1 MRYSMLSVQPAP
13 VLLNKKHMNDIR
25 ITLSDLTVE
34 EVNVILAALQEIPA
48 KLCNPLSDK
57 VRKQAEDQLP
67 KQEPAAE

>member
-1 MRYSMLSVQPAP
+1 MLSVQPALA
-13 VLLNKKHMNDIR
+13 LLNKKHMNDIR
-25 ITLSDLTVE
+25 ITLSDLTIE

-57 VRKQAEDQLP
+57 LRKQAEDQLP

>member
-1 MRYSMLSVQPAP
+1 
-13 VLLNKKHMNDIR
+13 MNDIR

>member
-1 MRYSMLSVQPAP
+1 
-13 VLLNKKHMNDIR
+13 MNDIR

-34 EVNVILAALQEIPA
+34 EINIILAALQEVPA